1 METRA
6 FTIETR
12 EQPDGRLHV
21 EGRPIVFGARSE
33 DLGGFRETFAV
44 GSLTKTLSERDNV
57 GLLYSHDTASI
68 LASTRAG
75 NLTVDVDDAAVS
87 IVGDL
92 DLSDPDVQRYDAK
105 RRAGTVTQ
113 MSFGF
118 QAVQDRWSTLEDGTP
133 LRTVVEAR
141 LFEVSAVAFP
151 AYPATSLE
159 GRGRVA
165 DLPVGALATMPAEV
179 RRRLLDGAELS
190 KDDRRAVAAAV
201 ENLRALLDTDDHQP
215 DEDTVDVTVDV
226 EVPPADDF
234 HARMKRRVA
243 ARELQLTL

>member
-6 FTIETR
+6 FPIDADDD
-12 EQPDGRLHV
+12 DGRLHV
-21 EGRPIVFGARSE
+21 RGRPVVFGALSE
-33 DLGGFRETFAV
+33 DLGGFRERFAS

-57 GLLYSHDTASI
+57 GLLYSHDAAAI

-75 NLTVDVDDAAVS
+75 NLDLTVDDEALK

-92 DLSDPDVQRYDAK
+92 DLSDPDVARYDAK

-118 QAVQDRWSTLEDGTP
+118 QAVQDRWTVLDDGTP

-179 RRRLLDGAELS
+179 RRRLIDAADLS

-201 ENLRALLDTDDHQP
+201 ENLRALLDTGDDLE
-215 DEDTVDVTVDV
+215 DDLEEDTDLQVVSP
-226 EVPPADDF
+226 EDF
-234 HARMKRRVA
+234 HGRMRRLVA
-243 ARELQLTL
+243 ARELELTL